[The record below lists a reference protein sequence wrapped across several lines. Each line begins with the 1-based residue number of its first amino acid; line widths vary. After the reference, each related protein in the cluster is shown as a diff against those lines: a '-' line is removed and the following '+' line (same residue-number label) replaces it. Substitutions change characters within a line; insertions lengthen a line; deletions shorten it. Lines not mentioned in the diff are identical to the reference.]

1 MGLPPNHPKL
11 DHFSIET
18 HGFGGNPI
26 VGTPPC
32 ISETDFRKKGKN
44 TRKGSIQDP
53 AAKALRRKW
62 EAAQEERDALQI
74 QMNNME
80 KETTGAVGQDAANL
94 FPCSPARRRQ
104 LLIDS
109 PINTEKAMEIVVLLG
124 NHLDSCWIFN
134 TYWRADFKIETR
146 D

>member
-1 MGLPPNHPKL
+1 M
-11 DHFSIET
+11 
-18 HGFGGNPI
+18 
-26 VGTPPC
+26 
-32 ISETDFRKKGKN
+32 
-44 TRKGSIQDP
+44 
-53 AAKALRRKW
+53 RRKW

-80 KETTGAVGQDAANL
+80 KETTGAVGQDATNL

-134 TYWRADFKIETR
+134 TYWRVDLKIETR